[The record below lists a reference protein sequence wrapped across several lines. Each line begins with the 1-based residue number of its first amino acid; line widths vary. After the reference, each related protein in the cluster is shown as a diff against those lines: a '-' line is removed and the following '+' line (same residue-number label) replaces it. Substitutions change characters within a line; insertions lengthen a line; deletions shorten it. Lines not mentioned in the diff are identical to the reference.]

1 MDSSPESSDVYIYM
15 NSSDDN
21 SEYLATGS
29 RLDDLPQ
36 DELSSTN
43 SVSGA
48 NFNLLS
54 SDSSDLALFKND
66 LVSSDSYETPSLS
79 EHSRQSDESADQLTD
94 IATGPEAAA
103 LAFEGAKHLY
113 VEVTLLLV
121 QYSYCGS

>member
-1 MDSSPESSDVYIYM
+1 MDSSPESSDVYIYT

-29 RLDDLPQ
+29 GSDDSPQ
-36 DELSSTN
+36 DELSSTS

-48 NFNLLS
+48 DFNLPS
-54 SDSSDLALFKND
+54 SDSSDSALFEND
-66 LVSSDSYETPSLS
+66 SVSSDSYETPSLS
-79 EHSRQSDESADQLTD
+79 EHNKQSDESADELTD

-103 LAFEGAKHLY
+103 VAFEGAKHSY

-121 QYSYCGS
+121 QYSLR